1 MNAFLPDSGSLRF
14 DDFEESL
21 DDNFRELVAGE
32 APSTEE
38 KLSNIPDDSSELA
51 GNALGLFHRRVSPYR
66 LLTGEEEQG
75 LTRRMQTSLLALI
88 QLLLAFPA
96 SRIEFGRL
104 LQLALLPDQTKAEW
118 LSTEEHFAL
127 RREIKDLLG
136 NDEHRE
142 PLTQIE
148 QLLAQCRQ
156 HERQCSHD
164 EEAVGLVAMGE
175 LLAQIHWPAQLL
187 LAFAARYL
195 VGHTESLLDTALDK
209 YLGNQLMDNDQRTAP
224 SKYTSEKQQKSLR
237 ALQKEYVDYRNVMVN
252 HNLRLVYHIAK
263 RYNSGALP
271 LLELIQEG
279 VFGLVRAVEKY
290 QPATGNRF
298 STYAYL
304 WIEAKVRLTY
314 EKLNSMVRLPSSNFQ
329 DLIKLRR
336 SMEQSRLTGEG
347 LSTRALAER
356 LDISETRVELLLMT
370 KSRPLSLDQPVGGDD
385 ENLSLGGTLQ
395 LPQPSVSSLALS
407 SDMQNQVQRLL
418 GQLTDRE
425 AYILQHRFGIG
436 DIEPMSREN
445 IGRNIGLSRERV
457 RQIENAALESL
468 KTSLQGSE
476 QGDAL
481 KLYMTLES

>member
-1 MNAFLPDSGSLRF
+1 MNAFLPDSSKLRF
-14 DDFEESL
+14 DHFEDLL
-21 DDNFRELVAGE
+21 DDDFRDLVSGD
-32 APSTEE
+32 APGVQE
-38 KLSNIPDDSSELA
+38 KLSNIPDDNSELA

-66 LLTGEEEQG
+66 LLTAEEEQG
-75 LTRRMQTSLLALI
+75 LTRRMQSALQALI
-88 QLLLAFPA
+88 QALIAFPV
-96 SRIEFGRL
+96 SRGEFRHL
-104 LQLALLPDQTKAEW
+104 LHLALQADQSKPDW

-136 NDEHRE
+136 NDKHRAG
-142 PLTQIE
+142 LIAVQ
-148 QLLAQCRQ
+148 QRLAECQPQEGQQQR
-156 HERQCSHD
+156 
-164 EEAVGLVAMGE
+164 EAHVAGLMEVGE
-175 LLAQIHWPAQLL
+175 LLAHIHWPAQLL
-187 LAFAARYL
+187 LAFATRYL
-195 VGHTESLLDTALDK
+195 SEQADSQLDAALDK
-209 YLGNQLMDNDQRTAP
+209 YLSNSAVDSVPRTVPSRIPND
-224 SKYTSEKQQKSLR
+224 EQQKSLR
-237 ALQKEYVDYRNVMVN
+237 VLQKEYLDYRNVMVN

-263 RYNSGALP
+263 RYHSGVLP

-347 LSTRALAER
+347 LSTRAIAER
-356 LDISETRVELLLMT
+356 LSMSETHVELLLTT

-385 ENLSLGGTLQ
+385 DDLSLAGTLQ
-395 LPQPSVSSLALS
+395 LEQPTVSSLTLS
-407 SDMQNQVQRLL
+407 SDRQDQVKLLL

-445 IGRNIGLSRERV
+445 IGRNLGISRERV
-457 RQIENAALESL
+457 RQIELAALENL
-468 KTSLQGSE
+468 KVSLQDSE